1 MPGAPRLLRT
11 KQVRAIVTF
20 PLSLGCFSVSKK
32 IGERKSPSPGY
43 NSSAQL
49 ESFLN
54 KLAQAKETIVQS
66 GLKDA
71 LILHHDE
78 ADGLCSAAL
87 TKIAIEKLG
96 VETRLICLDKLYP
109 EVVRDIEGGS
119 RRLVVF
125 SDLGSGHVQLLES
138 QNRSR
143 SLVVILD
150 HHDTSESRDPLVH
163 NLNPEINGFSGEK
176 DASSSTVAYLF
187 AKTVDPSLVTF
198 APLAMIGSIEI
209 PGEAQ
214 GLNKIPIQD
223 AEKTGAVKRTPRG
236 GIKFEG
242 PVPWLSPSRAS
253 SILNVLG
260 SVGYYRGGPQLG
272 VSACIK
278 GFEKQILETAKELEQ
293 ERKNANQRMM
303 EKIRREGLSQMKNIQ
318 WFHARENYKGM
329 SGKVVG
335 SFCSYLSYQR
345 FVNPIKYLIGMMNVP
360 PEVPG
365 WGKLPSPLVKV
376 SGRAPQPLSRMIE
389 TAKRPPLSRILPDS
403 CAKLG
408 GFGDGHTV
416 AASGVFPIG
425 REEDFLETLDA
436 LVTTGEG

>member
-1 MPGAPRLLRT
+1 MAQIEPFLRRL
-11 KQVRAIVTF
+11 V
-20 PLSLGCFSVSKK
+20 
-32 IGERKSPSPGY
+32 
-43 NSSAQL
+43 
-49 ESFLN
+49 
-54 KLAQAKETIVQS
+54 QAKETIVHS

-71 LILHHDE
+71 VIFHHDE

-87 TKIAIEKLG
+87 TKIAIERLG
-96 VETRLICLDKLYP
+96 VETRLICLDKLYA
-109 EVVRDIEGGS
+109 EVVKDVEGGS

-125 SDLGSGHVQLLES
+125 SDLGSGHVQSLES
-138 QNRSR
+138 QNRSK
-143 SLVVILD
+143 SILVILD

-163 NLNPEINGFSGEK
+163 NLNPELNGFFGEK

-198 APLAMIGSIEI
+198 APLAIIGSTEI

-236 GIKFEG
+236 AVKFEG
-242 PVPWLSPSRAS
+242 AVPWLSPSRAS

-272 VSACIK
+272 LSACIK
-278 GFEKQILETAKELEQ
+278 GFEKQILETAEGLEE

-303 EKIRREGLSQMKNIQ
+303 EKIRKEGLSQMKNVQ
-318 WFHARENYKGM
+318 WFHARDNYRGM

-345 FVNPIKYLIGMMNVP
+345 LVNPVKYLIGMMNVP
-360 PEVPG
+360 LEVPG
-365 WGKLPSPLVKV
+365 WGRLPSLLVKV
-376 SGRAPQPLSRMIE
+376 SGRAPQPLAKMIE
-389 TAKRPPLSRILPDS
+389 EGKRPPLSGILPDS
-403 CAKLG
+403 CEKAG

-416 AASGVFPIG
+416 AASGIFPIG
-425 REEDFLETLDA
+425 REEAFLEALDA
-436 LVTTGEG
+436 LATTAAG

>member
-1 MPGAPRLLRT
+1 M
-11 KQVRAIVTF
+11 QVRAIVTF
-20 PLSLGCFSVSKK
+20 PLSLGCFSVNKK

-43 NSSAQL
+43 NNSAQL

-54 KLAQAKETIVQS
+54 KLAQAKETVVKS

-71 LILHHDE
+71 VILHHDE

-96 VETRLICLDKLYP
+96 IETRLICLDKLYP
-109 EVVRDIEGGS
+109 EVVKDVEGGS

-143 SLVVILD
+143 SVLIILD

-163 NLNPEINGFSGEK
+163 NLNPELNGFSGEK

-198 APLAMIGSIEI
+198 APLAIIGSTEI

-214 GLNKIPIQD
+214 GLDKIPIQD
-223 AEKTGAVKRTPRG
+223 AEKTGAVKRTPSG
-236 GIKFEG
+236 GVKFDG
-242 PVPWLSPSRAS
+242 AVPWLSPSRAS
-253 SILNVLG
+253 STLNVLG
-260 SVGYYRGGPQLG
+260 SVGYYRDGPQLG
-272 VSACIK
+272 LSACIK
-278 GFEKQILETAKELEQ
+278 GFDKQTLETAKGLEE

-303 EKIRREGLSQMKNIQ
+303 EKIRKDGLSQMKNVQ
-318 WFHARENYKGM
+318 WFHARDNYRGM

-345 FVNPIKYLIGMMNVP
+345 FVNPLKYLIGMMNVP

-365 WGKLPSPLVKV
+365 WGKLPSLLVKV
-376 SGRAPQPLSRMIE
+376 SGRAPQPLAKMIE
-389 TAKRPPLSRILPDS
+389 AGKRPPLSRILPEP
-403 CAKLG
+403 CGLLG

-416 AASGVFPIG
+416 AASGVFPMG
-425 REEDFLETLDA
+425 REEAFLDA
-436 LVTTGEG
+436 LDALDTTDPS

>member
-1 MPGAPRLLRT
+1 L
-11 KQVRAIVTF
+11 
-20 PLSLGCFSVSKK
+20 
-32 IGERKSPSPGY
+32 
-43 NSSAQL
+43 AQL
-49 ESFLN
+49 DPFLRR
-54 KLAQAKETIVQS
+54 LVQAKETIVQS

-71 LILHHDE
+71 VILHHDE

-96 VETRLICLDKLYP
+96 IETRLICLDKLYP
-109 EVVRDIEGGS
+109 EVVRDIEGDS

-143 SLVVILD
+143 SIIVILD

-163 NLNPEINGFSGEK
+163 NLNPELNGFSGEK

-187 AKTVDPSLVTF
+187 AKTVDPSLATF
-198 APLAMIGSIEI
+198 APLAMIGSTEI

-214 GLNKIPIQD
+214 GLNKIPIGD
-223 AEKTGAVKRTPRG
+223 AEKTGAVKRTPSG
-236 GIKFEG
+236 GVKFDVA
-242 PVPWLSPSRAS
+242 VPWLSPSRAS

-278 GFEKQILETAKELEQ
+278 GFDKKILETGKGLEE
-293 ERKNANQRMM
+293 ERRNANQRMM
-303 EKIRREGLSQMKNIQ
+303 EKIRKEGFSQMKNIQ
-318 WFHARENYKGM
+318 WFQARDNYRGM

-345 FVNPIKYLIGMMNVP
+345 FVNPVKYLIGMMNVP

-376 SGRAPQPLSRMIE
+376 SGRAPQPLSKMIE
-389 TAKRPPLSRILPDS
+389 TGKRPPLSRILPDS
-403 CAKLG
+403 CEKVG

-425 REEDFLETLDA
+425 HEETFLEALNA
-436 LVTTGEG
+436 LVTTAAG

>member
-1 MPGAPRLLRT
+1 LTQLDQFLR
-11 KQVRAIVTF
+11 
-20 PLSLGCFSVSKK
+20 
-32 IGERKSPSPGY
+32 
-43 NSSAQL
+43 QL
-49 ESFLN
+49 V
-54 KLAQAKETIVQS
+54 QAKETIVQS

-71 LILHHDE
+71 VILHHDE

-96 VETRLICLDKLYP
+96 IETRLVCLDKLYP
-109 EVVRDIEGGS
+109 EVVKDVEGGS

-138 QNRSR
+138 QNLSR
-143 SLVVILD
+143 SILVILD

-163 NLNPEINGFSGEK
+163 NLNPELNGFSGEK

-198 APLAMIGSIEI
+198 APLAIIGSTEI

-214 GLNKIPIQD
+214 SLNKIPIGD
-223 AEKTGAVKRTPRG
+223 GEKTGAVKRTPRG
-236 GIKFEG
+236 GVKFDG
-242 PVPWLSPSRAS
+242 AVPWLSPSRAS

-272 VSACIK
+272 LSACIK
-278 GFEKQILETAKELEQ
+278 GFEKQILETVKGLEE
-293 ERKNANQRMM
+293 ERRNANQRMM
-303 EKIRREGLSQMKNIQ
+303 EKIRKDGLSQMKNVQ

-345 FVNPIKYLIGMMNVP
+345 FVNPVKYLIGMMNIP

-365 WGKLPSPLVKV
+365 WGRLPSPLVKV
-376 SGRAPQPLSRMIE
+376 SGRAPQPFAKMIE
-389 TAKRPPLSRILPDS
+389 AAKRPPLSRILPDS
-403 CAKLG
+403 CEKVG

-416 AASGVFPIG
+416 AASGVFPVG
-425 REEDFLETLDA
+425 REEAFIEALDA
-436 LVTTGEG
+436 LVTTAAGNTRQPT

>member
-1 MPGAPRLLRT
+1 M
-11 KQVRAIVTF
+11 TF
-20 PLSLGCFSVSKK
+20 PLNLGRCSVNKK

-43 NSSAQL
+43 NNSAQL
-49 ESFLN
+49 DSFLI
-54 KLAQAKETIVQS
+54 KLAQAKETIVRS
-66 GLKDA
+66 GLKEA
-71 LILHHDE
+71 IILHHDE

-87 TKIAIEKLG
+87 TKLAIEKLG
-96 VETRLICLDKLYP
+96 IETRLICLDKLYP
-109 EVVRDIEGGS
+109 EVVRDVEEGP

-138 QNRSR
+138 QNRSK
-143 SLVVILD
+143 SILVTLD
-150 HHDTSESRDPLVH
+150 HHDTSESKDPLVH
-163 NLNPEINGFSGEK
+163 NLNPELNGYSGEK

-187 AKTVDPSLVTF
+187 AKTIDPSLATF
-198 APLAMIGSIEI
+198 APLAIIGSTEI

-223 AEKTGAVKRTPRG
+223 GEKTGAVKRTPSG
-236 GIKFEG
+236 GVKFDG
-242 PVPWLSPSRAS
+242 AVPWLSPLRAS

-272 VSACIK
+272 LSACIK
-278 GFEKQILETAKELEQ
+278 GFDKQTLDTAKALEE
-293 ERKNANQRMM
+293 ERKNANQRML
-303 EKIRREGLSQMKNIQ
+303 EKIRNGGLSQMKNVQ

-335 SFCSYLSYQR
+335 TFCSYLSYQR
-345 FVNPIKYLIGMMNVP
+345 LVNPVKYLIGMMNVP

-376 SGRAPQPLSRMIE
+376 SGRAPQPLAKMIE
-389 TAKRPPLSRILPDS
+389 TGKRPPLSKILPES
-403 CAKLG
+403 CEKVG

-425 REEDFLETLDA
+425 REEAFLEALDA
-436 LVTTGEG
+436 LVTAAAG

>member
-1 MPGAPRLLRT
+1 M
-11 KQVRAIVTF
+11 
-20 PLSLGCFSVSKK
+20 
-32 IGERKSPSPGY
+32 
-43 NSSAQL
+43 AQL
-49 ESFLN
+49 DPFLRR
-54 KLAQAKETIVQS
+54 LARAKETIVQS

-71 LILHHDE
+71 IVLHHDE

-87 TKIAIEKLG
+87 TKLAIEKLG
-96 VETRLICLDKLYP
+96 IETRRICLDKLYP
-109 EVVRDIEGGS
+109 EVVKDVEGGS

-125 SDLGSGHVQLLES
+125 SDLGSGHIQRLES

-143 SLVVILD
+143 SVLLILD
-150 HHDTSESRDPLVH
+150 HHYTSESRDPLIH
-163 NLNPEINGFSGEK
+163 NLNPELNGFSGEK

-198 APLAMIGSIEI
+198 APLAIIGSTEI

-223 AEKTGAVKRTPRG
+223 AQKTGAVKRSPAG
-236 GIKFEG
+236 GVKFDAA
-242 PVPWLSPSRAS
+242 VPWLSPSRAS
-253 SILNVLG
+253 STLNVLG

-272 VSACIK
+272 LSACIK
-278 GFEKQILETAKELEQ
+278 GFDKQTLETAKVLEE
-293 ERKNANQRMM
+293 ERKSANLRMM
-303 EKIRREGLSQMKNIQ
+303 EKIRKDGLSQMKNVQ

-345 FVNPIKYLIGMMNVP
+345 LVNPVKYLIGMMNVP
-360 PEVPG
+360 PDIPG
-365 WGKLPSPLVKV
+365 WGRLPSPLIKV
-376 SGRAPQPLSRMIE
+376 SGRVPRPLSKMIE
-389 TAKRPPLSRILPDS
+389 TGKRPPLSRILPDA
-403 CAKLG
+403 CEKVG

-425 REEDFLETLDA
+425 QEEAFLDA
-436 LVTTGEG
+436 LDTLHTTAAK

>member
-1 MPGAPRLLRT
+1 LAQIDPFLRRL
-11 KQVRAIVTF
+11 V
-20 PLSLGCFSVSKK
+20 
-32 IGERKSPSPGY
+32 
-43 NSSAQL
+43 
-49 ESFLN
+49 
-54 KLAQAKETIVQS
+54 QAKETIVQS

-71 LILHHDE
+71 VILHHDE

-87 TKIAIEKLG
+87 AKIAIERLG

-109 EVVRDIEGGS
+109 EVVKDVEGGS

-143 SLVVILD
+143 SILVTLD
-150 HHDTSESRDPLVH
+150 HHDTSECRDALVH
-163 NLNPEINGFSGEK
+163 NLNPELDGFSGEK

-198 APLAMIGSIEI
+198 APLAIIGSTEI

-214 GLNKIPIQD
+214 GLNKIPIGD
-223 AEKTGAVKRTPRG
+223 GEKTGAVKRTPSG
-236 GIKFEG
+236 GVKFDG
-242 PVPWLSPSRAS
+242 AGPWLSPSRAS
-253 SILNVLG
+253 SMLNVLG

-272 VSACIK
+272 LSACIK
-278 GFEKQILETAKELEQ
+278 GFEKKILETAKGLEE

-303 EKIRREGLSQMKNIQ
+303 EEIRKEGLVQMENVQ
-318 WFHARENYKGM
+318 WFHARKNYKGM

-345 FVNPIKYLIGMMNVP
+345 FVNPVKYLIGMMNVP

-376 SGRAPQPLSRMIE
+376 SGRVPQPLGKMIE
-389 TAKRPPLSRILPDS
+389 MSKRPPLSSILPDS
-403 CAKLG
+403 CEKVG

-416 AASGVFPIG
+416 AASGVFPVG
-425 REEDFLETLDA
+425 REEAFLKALDA
-436 LVTTGEG
+436 FASTAPS

>member
-1 MPGAPRLLRT
+1 LDQIDLFLKRL
-11 KQVRAIVTF
+11 V
-20 PLSLGCFSVSKK
+20 
-32 IGERKSPSPGY
+32 
-43 NSSAQL
+43 
-49 ESFLN
+49 
-54 KLAQAKETIVQS
+54 QAKEAIVGS

-87 TKIAIEKLG
+87 TKLAIEKLG
-96 VETRLICLDKLYP
+96 IETRLICLDKLYP
-109 EVVRDIEGGS
+109 EVAKDVKGGS

-138 QNRSR
+138 QNQSKNI
-143 SLVVILD
+143 LVILD

-163 NLNPEINGFSGEK
+163 NLNPELNGFSGEK

-187 AKTVDPSLVTF
+187 AKTVDLSLVTF
-198 APLAMIGSIEI
+198 SPLAIIGSEEI

-223 AEKTGAVKRTPRG
+223 GEKTGAVKRTPSG
-236 GIKFEG
+236 AVKFDG
-242 PVPWLSPSRAS
+242 AMPWLSPSRAS
-253 SILNVLG
+253 SMLNVLG

-272 VSACIK
+272 LSACIK
-278 GFEKQILETAKELEQ
+278 GFDKQTLETARGLEE

-303 EKIRREGLSQMKNIQ
+303 EKIRNGGLTQTKNVQ
-318 WFHARENYKGM
+318 WFNAGDNYKGM

-345 FVNPIKYLIGMMNVP
+345 PVNPVKYLIGMMNVP
-360 PEVPG
+360 PEIPG
-365 WGKLPSPLVKV
+365 WGKLPSGLVKV
-376 SGRAPQPLSRMIE
+376 SGRTPQPLSKMIE
-389 TAKRPPLSRILPDS
+389 TGKRPPLSRILPDS
-403 CAKLG
+403 CEKVG

-416 AASGVFPIG
+416 AASGVFPVG
-425 REEDFLETLDA
+425 REAAFLEALDA
-436 LVTTGEG
+436 LVTTAAS

>member
-1 MPGAPRLLRT
+1 L
-11 KQVRAIVTF
+11 
-20 PLSLGCFSVSKK
+20 
-32 IGERKSPSPGY
+32 
-43 NSSAQL
+43 AQL
-49 ESFLN
+49 DLFLRR
-54 KLAQAKETIVQS
+54 LVQAKETIVQS

-71 LILHHDE
+71 VILHHDE
-78 ADGLCSAAL
+78 ADGLCSEAL
-87 TKIAIEKLG
+87 TKIAIKRLG
-96 VETRLICLDKLYP
+96 IETRLICLDKLYP
-109 EVVRDIEGGS
+109 EVVRDVEGGS
-119 RRLVVF
+119 HHLVVF
-125 SDLGSGHVQLLES
+125 SDLGSGHIKLLEN

-143 SLVVILD
+143 SILVILD

-163 NLNPEINGFSGEK
+163 NLNPELNGFSGEK

-187 AKTVDPSLVTF
+187 AKTVDPSLATF
-198 APLAMIGSIEI
+198 APLAIIGSTEI
-209 PGEAQ
+209 PGETQ

-223 AEKTGAVKRTPRG
+223 GEKTGAVKRTPRG
-236 GIKFEG
+236 GLKFEG

-272 VSACIK
+272 LSACIK
-278 GFEKQILETAKELEQ
+278 GFDKQILETAKGLEE

-303 EKIRREGLSQMKNIQ
+303 EKIRKEGLSQMKNIQ

-345 FVNPIKYLIGMMNVP
+345 LVNPVKYLIGMMNIP
-360 PEVPG
+360 PDIPG
-365 WGKLPSPLVKV
+365 WGRLPSPLVKV
-376 SGRAPQPLSRMIE
+376 SGRVPQPLAKMIE
-389 TAKRPPLSRILPDS
+389 TGKRPPLSRVLPDS
-403 CAKLG
+403 CEKVG

-425 REEDFLETLDA
+425 TEEAFLDALDA
-436 LVTTGEG
+436 LVTTVPG

>member
-1 MPGAPRLLRT
+1 LAQIEPFLRRL
-11 KQVRAIVTF
+11 V
-20 PLSLGCFSVSKK
+20 
-32 IGERKSPSPGY
+32 
-43 NSSAQL
+43 
-49 ESFLN
+49 
-54 KLAQAKETIVQS
+54 QAKETIVHS

-71 LILHHDE
+71 VIFHHDE

-87 TKIAIEKLG
+87 TKIAIERLG
-96 VETRLICLDKLYP
+96 VETRLICLDKLYA
-109 EVVRDIEGGS
+109 EVVKDVEGGS

-125 SDLGSGHVQLLES
+125 SDLGSGHVQSLES
-138 QNRSR
+138 QNRSK
-143 SLVVILD
+143 SILVILD

-163 NLNPEINGFSGEK
+163 NLNPELNGFFGEK

-198 APLAMIGSIEI
+198 APLAIIGSTEI

-236 GIKFEG
+236 AVKFEG
-242 PVPWLSPSRAS
+242 AVPWLSPSRAS

-272 VSACIK
+272 LSACIK
-278 GFEKQILETAKELEQ
+278 GFEKQILETAEGLEE

-303 EKIRREGLSQMKNIQ
+303 EKIRKEGLSQMKNVQ
-318 WFHARENYKGM
+318 WFHARDNYRGM

-345 FVNPIKYLIGMMNVP
+345 LVNPVKYLIGMMNVP
-360 PEVPG
+360 LEVPG
-365 WGKLPSPLVKV
+365 WGRLPSLLVKV
-376 SGRAPQPLSRMIE
+376 SGRAPQPLAKMIE
-389 TAKRPPLSRILPDS
+389 EGKRPPLSGILPDS
-403 CAKLG
+403 CEKAG

-416 AASGVFPIG
+416 AASGIFPIG
-425 REEDFLETLDA
+425 REEAFLEALDA
-436 LVTTGEG
+436 LATTAAG